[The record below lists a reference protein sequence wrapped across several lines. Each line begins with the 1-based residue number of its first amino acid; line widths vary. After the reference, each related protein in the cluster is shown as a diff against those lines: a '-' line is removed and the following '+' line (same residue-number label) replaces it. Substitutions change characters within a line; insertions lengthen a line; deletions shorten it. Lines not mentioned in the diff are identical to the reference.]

1 MYNAL
6 SNFCLCYLKHNNTV
20 HDDKTHKKEG
30 NSRKEKDGRKI
41 LGQNYLFSPLQREG
55 RAVWL
60 G

>member
-6 SNFCLCYLKHNNTV
+6 SNFCLCYLKHNKTA

-30 NSRKEKDGRKI
+30 NSRNKKDGRKI
-41 LGQNYLFSPLQREG
+41 LGQNYLFSPLQRKEM
-55 RAVWL
+55 AVWL

>member
-1 MYNAL
+1 MMT
-6 SNFCLCYLKHNNTV
+6 KHT
-20 HDDKTHKKEG
+20 KKEG